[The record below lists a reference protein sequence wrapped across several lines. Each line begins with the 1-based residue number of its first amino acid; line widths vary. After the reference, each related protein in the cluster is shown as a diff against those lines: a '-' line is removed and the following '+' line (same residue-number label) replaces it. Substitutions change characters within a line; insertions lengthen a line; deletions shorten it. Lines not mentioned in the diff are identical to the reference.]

1 MTTTA
6 EMREALVEISTA
18 LGNAVTGSQDSE
30 QPHATLIASIDQ
42 IRGFVNAMASSVT
55 DEPAAAAMVGE
66 LVQAPGLVLDCAVCI
81 QDARNKEA
89 MGEIALP
96 VLPARTVINGLALCD
111 DRHKIVT
118 PLQHA
123 AQQAGGLLLPGQQ
136 GPMPGPFGPING
148 KG

>member
-1 MTTTA
+1 MTTTD
-6 EMREALVEISTA
+6 EMREALVAISTQLA
-18 LGNAVTGSQDSE
+18 NAVTGAADSTD
-30 QPHATLIASIDQ
+30 PHATLVATIDQ
-42 IRGFVNAMASSVT
+42 IRGFVNAMANSVT
-55 DEPAAAAMVGE
+55 EEPSAAMVGE
-66 LVQAPGLVLDCAVCI
+66 LIQAPSLRLDCAVCI
-81 QDARNKEA
+81 QDSRNKEA

-96 VLPARTVINGLALCD
+96 VLPARTVINGLAFCD

-123 AQQAGGLLLPGQQ
+123 AQQAGGLVLPGQQ

>member
-1 MTTTA
+1 MTTTD
-6 EMREALVEISTA
+6 EMRQSLIEISTA
-18 LGNAVTGSQDSE
+18 LGNAVTGAAQSE
-30 QPHATLIASIDQ
+30 LPHATLVASIDQ
-42 IRGFVNAMASSVT
+42 IRGFVNAMANSVA

-66 LVQAPGLVLDCAVCI
+66 LIQAPGIVLDCAVCI

-96 VLPARTVINGLALCD
+96 VLRARTVINGLAFCD

-123 AQQAGGLLLPGQQ
+123 AQQAGGIIVPGQG